1 MESTIENIVNE
12 VYEKHFSVSDNF
24 ISEGEILLLQ
34 NKIDELNHMHLL
46 KKAGIGKNTE
56 YTTNEAIRG
65 DSIYWL
71 EKNDEDINRIFFA
84 AIDMLMQQ
92 LNRRFFRI
100 KRLRIAFYKPGTFYK
115 KHRDS
120 FRADDARKITVLLYL
135 NNKWEK
141 TDGGELLLYT
151 KNQDPFIIEPL
162 GGRLL
167 VFESDME
174 HELLMS
180 KANRYSITGW
190 IKNKSRLV

>member
-92 LNRRFFRI
+92 LNRRFF
-100 KRLRIAFYKPGTFYK
+100 
-115 KHRDS
+115 
-120 FRADDARKITVLLYL
+120 
-135 NNKWEK
+135 
-141 TDGGELLLYT
+141 
-151 KNQDPFIIEPL
+151 
-162 GGRLL
+162 
-167 VFESDME
+167 
-174 HELLMS
+174 
-180 KANRYSITGW
+180 
-190 IKNKSRLV
+190 